1 MRKNTRGFSLVEAVV
16 AMAVILIITSA
27 VLSVMLMGTRAQRS
41 ELEHHRAGAR
51 LSDIVAVYRVSADE
65 TKFNEADFDEV
76 FKENLAF
83 ALGREGELSLESVP
97 LAKGYTAEIEYV
109 DGKSIKVSVSDAKGR
124 ERKSMGFTFPEFP
137 EPFTQEV
144 AP

>member
-51 LSDIVAVYRVSADE
+51 LSDIVAVYRVSTDETDFDE
-65 TKFNEADFDEV
+65 TKFE
-76 FKENLAF
+76 ENLAF
-83 ALGREGELSLESVP
+83 ALGLDSLDALDLSAVP
-97 LAKGYTAEIEYV
+97 LAKGYTAKITYAA
-109 DGKSIKVSVSDAKGR
+109 DGKSITVRVSDAKGR
-124 ERKSMGFTFPEFP
+124 VRESMSFTFPESFI
-137 EPFTQEV
+137 QEV

>member
-51 LSDIVAVYRVSADE
+51 LSDIVAVYRVSTGE
-65 TKFNEADFDEV
+65 TE
-76 FKENLAF
+76 FKKNLAF
-83 ALGREGELSLESVP
+83 ALGIEGELSLESVP
-97 LAKGYTAEIEYV
+97 LSEGYTAKITYD
-109 DGKSIKVSVSDAKGR
+109 DGGESITVRVSAKGR
-124 ERKSMGFTFPEFP
+124 ERKSMSFTFPES
-137 EPFTQEV
+137 FTQEV

>member
-51 LSDIVAVYRVSADE
+51 LSDIVAVYRVSMDE
-65 TKFNEADFDEV
+65 TDFDEAK
-76 FKENLAF
+76 FEENLAF
-83 ALGREGELSLESVP
+83 ALGLDSLDALDLSAVP
-97 LAKGYTAEIEYV
+97 LAKGYTAEITYAD
-109 DGKSIKVSVSDAKGR
+109 DGESITVRVSDAKGR
-124 ERKSMGFTFPEFP
+124 VRESMSFTFP

>member
-51 LSDIVAVYRVSADE
+51 LSDIVAVYRVSTGKTE
-65 TKFNEADFDEV
+65 FE
-76 FKENLAF
+76 ENLAF
-83 ALGREGELSLESVP
+83 ALGLDSLDDLSAVP
-97 LAKGYTAEIEYV
+97 LAKGYTAKITYD
-109 DGKSIKVSVSDAKGR
+109 DGGESITVSVSDAKGR
-124 ERKSMGFTFPEFP
+124 VRESMSFTFPESL
-137 EPFTQEV
+137 EV
-144 AP
+144 TP

>member
-65 TKFNEADFDEV
+65 TKFDEADFDEV
-76 FKENLAF
+76 FQKNLAF
-83 ALGREGELSLESVP
+83 ALGLDSLDLSAVP
-97 LAKGYTAEIEYV
+97 LAKGYTAKIEYD
-109 DGKSIKVSVSDAKGR
+109 DGKSITVSVSDAKGR
-124 ERKSMGFTFPEFP
+124 VRESMSFTFPEP
-137 EPFTQEV
+137 LT
-144 AP
+144 

>member
-51 LSDIVAVYRVSADE
+51 LSDIVAVYRVSTDETDFDE
-65 TKFNEADFDEV
+65 TKFE
-76 FKENLAF
+76 ENLAF
-83 ALGREGELSLESVP
+83 ALGLDSLDALDLSAVP
-97 LAKGYTAEIEYV
+97 LAKGYTAEITYV
-109 DGKSIKVSVSDAKGR
+109 DGESIKVSVSDAKGR
-124 ERKSMGFTFPEFP
+124 VRESMSFTFPE
-137 EPFTQEV
+137 EV

>member
-51 LSDIVAVYRVSADE
+51 LSDIVAVYRVSMDE
-65 TKFNEADFDEV
+65 TDFDEAK
-76 FKENLAF
+76 FEKNLAF
-83 ALGREGELSLESVP
+83 ALGLDSLDALDLSAVP
-97 LAKGYTAEIEYV
+97 LAKGYTAKIEYV
-109 DGKSIKVSVSDAKGR
+109 GGKSIKVTVSDAKGR
-124 ERKSMGFTFPEFP
+124 VRESMSFTFPE
-137 EPFTQEV
+137 EV

>member
-51 LSDIVAVYRVSADE
+51 LSDIVAVYRVSADK
-65 TKFNEADFDEV
+65 TK

-83 ALGREGELSLESVP
+83 ALGLDSLDALDLSAVP
-97 LAKGYTAEIEYV
+97 LAKGYTAKITYV
-109 DGKSIKVSVSDAKGR
+109 DGKSIEVSVSDAKGR
-124 ERKSMGFTFPEFP
+124 VRESMSFTFPE
-137 EPFTQEV
+137 FTQEV